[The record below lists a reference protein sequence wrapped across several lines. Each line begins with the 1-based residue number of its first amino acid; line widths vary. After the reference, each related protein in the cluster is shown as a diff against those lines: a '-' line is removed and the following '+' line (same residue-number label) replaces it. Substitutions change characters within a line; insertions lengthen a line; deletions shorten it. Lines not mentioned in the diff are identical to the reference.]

1 MSNSKEPKPEETED
15 KLADDTLSS
24 DTDRISSAGAE
35 TPAGDDTSPSAE
47 ADSPGAGDDSLG
59 AEADTPFEP
68 ESRTGPD
75 TLSGTDTLAPA
86 DTDEVT
92 DGGVET
98 ADPLADPDPVQ
109 AEMAADESHADAG
122 NEPAPELFDDAGP
135 APADVEADS
144 HTPAEPRDPAP
155 VTPPV
160 TEKVV
165 ERRGGF
171 VPMVLGGIV
180 AAGLGY
186 GAAYY
191 LGQDDSFE
199 TETRAALEAQSGRL
213 DGVSQQITT
222 ISADVTER
230 IDGLAADLT
239 STQEAV
245 GATEGELGAQNERL
259 TSVEALREDLAALD
273 ERLTTL
279 AKRPIADTVSR
290 EAIAAYEAELERLR
304 GSMEEQRVAIE
315 ETIAAEKVKIEQIAQ
330 EATQMEERALEEARI
345 SAARTVLTQV
355 LTALETGEPF
365 EAALAELA
373 ETVEDEMPALQA
385 AAAEGVVTQAA
396 LRERFPDDAR
406 AALRASRE
414 AGADGEEAGI
424 GGVLEKM
431 FEVRSVAPRDGV
443 DTDAILSRAEAAVRN
458 GNFRVALDEL
468 TALPEEAKAPLAE
481 WVADAEAR
489 MAALDEANAVAA
501 RLNQG

>member
-15 KLADDTLSS
+15 KRAADDRTDAPDAAEVSDGDTAGSDSLMAGSDAADSLDGS
-24 DTDRISSAGAE
+24 DTPGADADPLPGDTLDGGTLGGDSLAGD
-35 TPAGDDTSPSAE
+35 TLAGDDTP
-47 ADSPGAGDDSLG
+47 LH
-59 AEADTPFEP
+59 
-68 ESRTGPD
+68 
-75 TLSGTDTLAPA
+75 
-86 DTDEVT
+86 DEMT
-92 DGGVET
+92 EN
-98 ADPLADPDPVQ
+98 ADPLAEPDPVQ
-109 AEMAADESHADAG
+109 AEMAADESHVDAG
-122 NEPAPELFDDAGP
+122 NEPEPEVFDDAEP
-135 APADVEADS
+135 VRDS
-144 HTPAEPRDPAP
+144 TPPPMS
-155 VTPPV
+155 PPV

-199 TETRAALEAQSGRL
+199 TETRAALQEQSGRL
-213 DGVSQQITT
+213 DDVSQQITT
-222 ISADVTER
+222 MAADVTER
-230 IDGLAADLT
+230 TDALAADLET
-239 STQEAV
+239 TKEALGTAE
-245 GATEGELGAQNERL
+245 GALDEQNQRL
-259 TSVEALREDLAALD
+259 TGLEALREEMAALD

-290 EAIAAYEAELERLR
+290 EAIAAYESELERLR
-304 GSMEEQRVAIE
+304 GSMEEQRKAIE
-315 ETIAAEKVKIEQIAQ
+315 DTIAAEKAKIEEIARD
-330 EATQMEERALEEARI
+330 ATQMEERALEQSRL
-345 SAARTVLTQV
+345 SAARTALTQV
-355 LTALETGEPF
+355 ITALETGEPY
-365 EAALAELA
+365 EEPLAALAENVDA
-373 ETVEDEMPALQA
+373 PMEGLQA

-406 AALRASRE
+406 AALRAARD

-458 GNFRVALDEL
+458 GNFRVALDEIS
-468 TALPEEAKAPLAE
+468 ALPDVAKEPLAG
-481 WVADAEAR
+481 WVADAETR
-489 MAALDEANAVAA
+489 MSALDEANAIAA